1 MSKQKVK
8 KNDEL
13 ETTET
18 TTTTVIVTTE
28 TLQELVG
35 KKAEIQTRIDH
46 LNADLT
52 AAQVDMTEIDDDITL
67 IS

>member
-1 MSKQKVK
+1 MSKQKAK

-18 TTTTVIVTTE
+18 PPVTIKTE
-28 TLQELVG
+28 TMQELVR
-35 KKAEIQTRIDH
+35 KKAEIQTRIYH
-46 LNADLT
+46 LNADLVN
-52 AAQVDMTEIDDDITL
+52 AQVDMAEIDSDISL

>member
-1 MSKQKVK
+1 MSRQKVK

-18 TTTTVIVTTE
+18 STVTVTTE

-35 KKAEIQTRIDH
+35 RKAEIKTRIDH

-52 AAQVDMTEIDDDITL
+52 AAQADMTEIDDDITL